1 MPAPVSL
8 LIKERYM
15 AKRSDGRSH
24 RCGLRNPGKGKQDT
38 VQVVGLDDL
47 PELLEL
53 IKNGVVD
60 STAASK
66 PRSQGY
72 WSVLTLWQQG
82 VGAPPIQRID
92 TGIAVLGGRKPQSE
106 PARTR

>member
-38 VQVVGLDDL
+38 VQIVGLDDL

-53 IKNGVVD
+53 IMNRVVD

-66 PRSQGY
+66 PRAQGY
-72 WSVLTLWQQG
+72 
-82 VGAPPIQRID
+82 
-92 TGIAVLGGRKPQSE
+92 
-106 PARTR
+106 

>member
-1 MPAPVSL
+1 
-8 LIKERYM
+8 M
-15 AKRSDGRSH
+15 ATMKMHPQLKGWVVTDAGGAIGVGSAIQAM
-24 RCGLRNPGKGKQDT
+24 GKQGS

-66 PRSQGY
+66 PISQGY

-92 TGIAVLGGRKPQSE
+92 TGIAVLGGRQPQSE